1 MNMNKCSHAALSA
14 IAAMVIAAF
23 TATAQQMET
32 PTVSAA
38 TVTSGKAVESRRFT
52 GLLQSPSRVS
62 LVVRVSGELKEVGFK
77 DGDMISAGQM
87 LYRLDDVR
95 YDAAVKQAEATVKQA
110 GAQMARCA
118 ASLEYS
124 ESNYNRV
131 KALYDKNVT
140 TKDALEAALM
150 TYTSDKASLAA
161 AEAAEVAAKAAL
173 ITAHDDLNNTRVTAP
188 IAGKIGINNF
198 TVGNYLTPASGVLAT
213 LVQLD
218 PIRLSFSMSN
228 RDFLTLFG
236 SSQAFIDNADVTIS
250 LADGS
255 AYPEKAAFEFFDN
268 EGNRSTDTRQIYM
281 LIPNSGL
288 ELLPNSTVAVNL
300 LVNTG
305 KEECIVPPASLVNSA
320 NGSYVYVIDDQ
331 GIANRRTVVPGTYD
345 GKQQFIKSGLKA
357 GERVVVEGTH
367 KVIPGHEVKI
377 GE

>member
-1 MNMNKCSHAALSA
+1 MNMSKCSRAALA
-14 IAAMVIAAF
+14 VIAVMVIAAF
-23 TATAQQMET
+23 TAQAQQMET

-38 TVTSGKAVESRRFT
+38 VVTSGKAVESRRFT

-95 YDAAVKQAEATVKQA
+95 YDAALKQAEASVKQA
-110 GAQMARCA
+110 GAQVTRCA

-124 ESNYNRV
+124 ESNFNRI
-131 KALYDKNVT
+131 KALFDKNVT
-140 TKDALEAALM
+140 TKDALEAAQM
-150 TYTSDKASLAA
+150 TYESDKASLAA

-173 ITAHDDLNNTRVTAP
+173 ITAQDDLNNTRVTAP
-188 IAGKIGINNF
+188 IAGKIGLNNF
-198 TVGNYLTPASGVLAT
+198 TVGNYLTPSAGVLAT

-218 PIRLSFSMSN
+218 PIRLTFSMSN

-236 SSQAFIDNADVTIS
+236 NSQAFIDNADVTITQ
-250 LADGS
+250 ADGT

-281 LIPNSGL
+281 LIPNKQL

-300 LVNTG
+300 LVSTG
-305 KEECIVPPASLVNSA
+305 KDECIVPPAALVNSA
-320 NGSYVYVIDDQ
+320 SGSYVYVIDEK
-331 GIANRRTVVPGTYD
+331 GVANRRTVIPGTYD
-345 GKQQFIKSGLKA
+345 GRQQFIKSGLEV